1 MKSTIILFLGNKRNN
16 RLVPLFVL
24 KYKKERNISSK
35 GYQHCMSLII
45 VTSGLTTRGGLK
57 NPKFLT
63 TDMLRVKKYTIL
75 HPHCMPWHGRYEV
88 PSSCFLEL
96 KTTESKP
103 SSDPSTDPTT
113 TEPTITYRP
122 LVTSE
127 PPATSSPP
135 ATSKT
140 SQPSTP
146 PKKLTAKGMPM
157 W

>member
-24 KYKKERNISSK
+24 KYKKERNIASK
-35 GYQHCMSLII
+35 EYQHCMSLII
-45 VTSGLTTRGGLK
+45 GRSVLTTRGLK
-57 NPKFLT
+57 DPKFLT
-63 TDMLRVKKYTIL
+63 TYMLGVKNTQYYVLTGS
-75 HPHCMPWHGRYEV
+75 MPWHGRYEV
-88 PSSCFLEL
+88 PSSCFLKP

-103 SSDPSTDPTT
+103 SSDPSTT
-113 TEPTITYRP
+113 TEPTTTYRP
-122 LVTSE
+122 SVTSE

-135 ATSKT
+135 TTSKT

-146 PKKLTAKGMPM
+146 PTELTAKGMPM